1 MGKVG
6 WSDLHEDLIDL
17 LANNLSSNINL
28 LRFRSI
34 CKPWRS
40 TIATKKR
47 LHNHFERNLPTFKKK
62 KTVVFPSTFFRVT
75 LPSPC
80 PNKGWLIKNRQVS
93 ESSKNNLLSPLSGK
107 PITPSD
113 KTLDLLKLG
122 VSEIRQ
128 SYNVQYLTKITK
140 RVSGRD
146 VIVGYKSSANS
157 ARVVFLNNMFFVVD
171 FKNEIWCCKS
181 GEESRRWTRINNEEA
196 KGFLDIIL
204 HKGKVYA
211 LDLTGAIW
219 WISLSELSIY
229 QFGPSTPLDYYDID
243 NCKEKRFVEYRGD
256 LCVLHR
262 FCKKFRVNRVLIERT
277 VGFKVYKMDKNLVK
291 WVEVSSLGDKALIVA
306 TDSCFLVLAS
316 EYYGCL
322 ENAIY
327 FNDGEDVSVFKLDDG
342 SIINKQID
350 SSSSSSH
357 ESCFQMFSAPFL

>member
-40 TIATKKR
+40 TVATKKR

-62 KTVVFPSTFFRVT
+62 KTVVSPSTFFRVT

-80 PNKGWLIKNRQVS
+80 RNKGWLIKNRQVS

-107 PITPSD
+107 TITPSD
-113 KTLDLLKLG
+113 KTLDLLK
-122 VSEIRQ
+122 VECF
-128 SYNVQYLTKITK
+128 
-140 RVSGRD
+140 RD
-146 VIVGYKSSANS
+146 SSILQLFADS
-157 ARVVFLNNMFFVVD
+157 DRVVFLDNVFFVVD

-181 GEESRRWTRINNEEA
+181 GEETRHWTRINNEEA

-204 HKGKVYA
+204 HKGKIYA

-229 QFGPSTPLDYYDID
+229 QYGPSTPVDFYEID
-243 NCKEKRFVEYRGD
+243 NCKEKRLVEYCGE
-256 LCVLHR
+256 LCVVHR
-262 FCKKFRVNRVLIERT
+262 FYKKFCVKRVLTERT
-277 VGFKVYKMDKNLVK
+277 VCFKVYKMDKNLVE

-306 TDSCFLVLAS
+306 TDNCFLVLAS

-327 FNDGEDVSVFKLDDG
+327 FNDREDVSVFKLDDC
-342 SIINKQID
+342 SIITKQIN

-357 ESCFQMFSAPFL
+357 QSCFQMFSTSFF

>member
-6 WSDLHEDLIDL
+6 WSDLHEDLIVL

-47 LHNHFERNLPTFKKK
+47 LHNHFERNLPTFKKT
-62 KTVVFPSTFFRVT
+62 KTVVSPTTFFRVT

-93 ESSKNNLLSPLSGK
+93 ESSKNNLLCPLSGK

-113 KTLDLLKLG
+113 KTLDLMKLG

-128 SYNVQYLTKITK
+128 SYN
-140 RVSGRD
+140 
-146 VIVGYKSSANS
+146 SSANS

-181 GEESRRWTRINNEEA
+181 GEESIRWTRINNEEA
-196 KGFLDIIL
+196 EGFLDIIL

-211 LDLTGAIW
+211 FDLTGAIW

-243 NCKEKRFVEYRGD
+243 NCKEKRFVEYCGD
-256 LCVLHR
+256 LCVIHR
-262 FCKKFRVNRVLIERT
+262 FCKKFRVNRVLRERT

>member
-40 TIATKKR
+40 TVATKKR

-62 KTVVFPSTFFRVT
+62 KTVVSPSTFFRVT

-80 PNKGWLIKNRQVS
+80 RNKGWLIKNRQVS

-107 PITPSD
+107 TITPSD
-113 KTLDLLKLG
+113 KTLDLLKLTSKTKFG
-122 VSEIRQ
+122 V
-128 SYNVQYLTKITK
+128 
-140 RVSGRD
+140 
-146 VIVGYKSSANS
+146 
-157 ARVVFLNNMFFVVD
+157 ARVEKKL
-171 FKNEIWCCKS
+171 
-181 GEESRRWTRINNEEA
+181 RHWTRINNEEA

-204 HKGKVYA
+204 HKGKIYA

-229 QFGPSTPLDYYDID
+229 QYGPSTPVDFYEID
-243 NCKEKRFVEYRGD
+243 NCKEKRLVEYCGE
-256 LCVLHR
+256 LCVVHR
-262 FCKKFRVNRVLIERT
+262 FYKKFCVKRVLSERT
-277 VGFKVYKMDKNLVK
+277 VCFKVYKMDKNLVE

-306 TDSCFLVLAS
+306 TDNCFLVLAS

-327 FNDGEDVSVFKLDDG
+327 FNDREDVSVFKLDDC
-342 SIINKQID
+342 SIITKQIN

-357 ESCFQMFSAPFL
+357 QSCFQMFSTSFF